1 MPNWEPDIGKSSDLY
16 SLVENYLVKQSMIFI
31 ETLAKI
37 KMYIHNANWVK
48 SKIRKTQKFVVAE
61 ALESPKKEQ
70 VQNIIRQNKASKF
83 LIKEINYE
91 TTELT
96 KTFLWED
103 NLSDY

>member
-1 MPNWEPDIGKSSDLY
+1 MPNWEPDIGKSSDLDT
-16 SLVENYLVKQSMIFI
+16 LVENYLVKQSKIFI

-48 SKIRKTQKFVVAE
+48 SKIRKTQNFVVAE
-61 ALESPKKEQ
+61 ALESPKKEK
-70 VQNIIRQNKASKF
+70 VQNIIWQNEASKF
-83 LIKEINYE
+83 PIKEINYE

-96 KTFLWED
+96 KKFLWED